1 MSHCGECG
9 GCANCGGCGGS
20 LLLSPLEMEILQSF
34 AQLPFQPVV
43 RRADSQTPVSPDH
56 PGEEASLALECL
68 EKKGL
73 VDLDYHTPLSGWD
86 DSAWRAYPLRGSAA
100 LTARG
105 QQALE
110 LLELQGFGE
119 E

>member
-73 VDLDYHTPLSGWD
+73 ISIDYDTPLKGFND
-86 DSAWRAYPLRGSAA
+86 EVYRIYPIRGSFA

-105 QQALE
+105 QQVLE
-110 LLELQGFGE
+110 LLEIQGLE